1 MNIPSLH
8 DLIIDVEAQFP
19 AESSG
24 LKLSDHQVMQLK
36 RVEQASGESANVLIT
51 GIESIGAMMG
61 LAEGGEMPTECV
73 VGIGWLLKELAS
85 LTRRLQE
92 ERIVAVHKLDNMSC
106 APQNKTSANRGA
118 SAGGGQ

>member
-1 MNIPSLH
+1 MSIPSLH

-24 LKLSDHQVMQLK
+24 LKLTNHQVTRLERIK
-36 RVEQASGESANVLIT
+36 QASTETANILIT
-51 GIESIGAMMG
+51 GIEAVGEMMG
-61 LAEGGEMPTECV
+61 SAEGGEMSTESV

-92 ERIVAVHKLDNMSC
+92 ERNAAGYKLESMKS
-106 APQNKTSANRGA
+106 APQKDEPANRGA
-118 SAGGGQ
+118 SAGGAQ